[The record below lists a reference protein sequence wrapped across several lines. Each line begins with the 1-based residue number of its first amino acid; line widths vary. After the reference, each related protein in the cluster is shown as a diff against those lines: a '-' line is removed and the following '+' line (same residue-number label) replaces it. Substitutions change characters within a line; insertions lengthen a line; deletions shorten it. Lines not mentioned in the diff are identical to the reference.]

1 MSEDNDFATSYE
13 EFERTHHSAN
23 QTNLIKNSKRYSFF
37 SSLGSQFF
45 YLKIAS
51 S

>member
-23 QTNLIKNSKRYSFF
+23 QTNLIKNSKRI
-37 SSLGSQFF
+37 GSMWK
-45 YLKIAS
+45 YIMR
-51 S
+51 